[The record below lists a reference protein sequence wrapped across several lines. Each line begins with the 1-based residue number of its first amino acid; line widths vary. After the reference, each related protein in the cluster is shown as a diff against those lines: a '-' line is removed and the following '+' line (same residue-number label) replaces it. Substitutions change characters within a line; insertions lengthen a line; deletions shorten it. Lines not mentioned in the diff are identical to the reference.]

1 MSCVREELI
10 GEVRVVHL
18 DGCTTDG
25 DLCASLESLTDHR
38 GPTIL
43 DLADVTLVGTG
54 LDMLIDRL
62 VETCAAVC
70 VITRR
75 HTARMILARTGVASR
90 CAVFS
95 SIGDALQSLRLAE
108 DGYGAGWR
116 RMSGA
121 GR

>member
-10 GEVRVVHL
+10 GDVRIVHL
-18 DGCTTDG
+18 DGCATDR
-25 DLCASLESLTDHR
+25 DLGASLDSLSDHR

-54 LDMLIDRL
+54 IDMVIDRL
-62 VETCAAVC
+62 VQTCDAVC

-75 HTARMILARTGVASR
+75 HTARMILDRTGVASR

-95 SIGDALQSLRLAE
+95 SIGDALQSLRLAQ